1 MLGLVDDR
9 GDLAVVDDLRV
20 ASGVDNLGGA
30 DADLLDRTPPSVD
43 ARIVGR
49 LIDKCGETKGF
60 DNLTVRPCVFSV
72 SGFTQE
78 AIDVAS
84 EEDAILFQDGVPLKE
99 TPLGVIRIDQ
109 RNRNNRLSILDSCNG
124 IE

>member
-1 MLGLVDDR
+1 M
-9 GDLAVVDDLRV
+9 
-20 ASGVDNLGGA
+20 
-30 DADLLDRTPPSVD
+30 D

-60 DNLTVRPCVFSV
+60 DGLIVRPCVFSV

-84 EEDAILFQDGVPLKE
+84 EEDAILFQNGVPLKE

-109 RNRNNRLSILDSCNG
+109 RDQNNRLSIIDSDYG
-124 IE
+124 I